1 MQITTERKAK
11 LVLKISTELLQGF
24 MKTSPLSE
32 AKKKE
37 EKGGGGEKKRMK
49 NSSKMCFVVAL
60 LLNFIPH
67 HINLAKENKE
77 MKNPYTFKIT
87 KLITNNDLKS
97 LPDKK
102 PSCTI
107 GKV

>member
-11 LVLKISTELLQGF
+11 LVLKISTELLQVF

-37 EKGGGGEKKRMK
+37 EKGGGEKKRMK

-60 LLNFIPH
+60 LLNFIAH
-67 HINLAKENKE
+67 HINLAKEKKE